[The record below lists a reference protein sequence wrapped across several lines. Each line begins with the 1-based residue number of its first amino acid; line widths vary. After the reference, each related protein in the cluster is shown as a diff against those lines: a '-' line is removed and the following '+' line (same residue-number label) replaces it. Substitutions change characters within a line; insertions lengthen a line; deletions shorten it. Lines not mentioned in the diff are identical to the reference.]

1 MLVDQFAHAVEVGL
15 AEAEFVIERGGAG
28 GEVGCGHVGER
39 IYGCSQQFWRWPADS
54 PPRGVPAAPTRPS
67 IVQTAHGNVPV
78 SRPAPGRRAARLPCN
93 HKFAAAP
100 PLEHRLPA
108 PSLIDAQLLV
118 LDQALQLL
126 QQAGAPLPSEE
137 PLSAAWL
144 QAVLDALCDLSSR
157 DALTGLANRRSFE
170 MALAREVDRV
180 ARSDEAALLLMLDID
195 HFKAIN
201 DTHGHAAG
209 DKVICAVARAIQ
221 QAVRPMDLV
230 ARVGGEEFA
239 IILPN
244 CAPYVGLAVA
254 ERVRERVAQLGVEVV
269 PGQVLGVTAS
279 LGGAFAPQWVRS
291 SPLLWM
297 ERADRQLYRAKA
309 EGRNRTRLE
318 PQVDS
323 LVSAEERGML
333 FASLNLDTQ
342 QDLP

>member
-1 MLVDQFAHAVEVGL
+1 MRGPLLDCPETTIQLFA
-15 AEAEFVIERGGAG
+15 
-28 GEVGCGHVGER
+28 
-39 IYGCSQQFWRWPADS
+39 S
-54 PPRGVPAAPTRPS
+54 
-67 IVQTAHGNVPV
+67 
-78 SRPAPGRRAARLPCN
+78 
-93 HKFAAAP
+93 

-108 PSLIDAQLLV
+108 PHLIDAQVLV

-126 QQAGAPLPSEE
+126 QQAGALLPDEA
-137 PLSAAWL
+137 PMTVAWL

-201 DTHGHAAG
+201 DTHGHGAG
-209 DKVICAVARAIQ
+209 DQVICAVARAIEQ
-221 QAVRPMDLV
+221 SVRPMDLV

-244 CAPYVGLAVA
+244 CAPHVGLAVA
-254 ERVRERVAQLGVEVV
+254 ERVRERVSKLDIEVS
-269 PGQVLGVTAS
+269 PGHRMLGVTIS
-279 LGGAFAPQWVRS
+279 LGGAYAPQWVRS

-309 EGRNRTRLE
+309 EGRNRACLE